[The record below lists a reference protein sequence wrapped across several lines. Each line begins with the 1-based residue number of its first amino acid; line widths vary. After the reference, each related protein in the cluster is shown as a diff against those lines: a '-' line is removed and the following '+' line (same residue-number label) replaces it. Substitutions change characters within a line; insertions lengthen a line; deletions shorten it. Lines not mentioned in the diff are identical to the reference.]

1 MSFYEITGG
10 RPLAGTVAVQGAKNS
25 VLPMMAAALLAPG
38 VSVIHNCPDLT
49 DVSAAMDILRL
60 LGCSVTREGDTVTI
74 NAASPVPAPIPEQL
88 SRELRSSVIF
98 MGAMLSRMGTGELAY
113 PGGCDLGP
121 RPIDLHLSALRML
134 GADIREEQGT
144 LRFGWSRWPRGREV
158 CLALPSVG
166 ATENAMLAACG
177 CPGVTTIVGAAREPE
192 IVDLGR
198 FLAAMGADIAG
209 VGESTIVIRGGKA
222 LFPARYTVMG
232 DRIAG
237 ATYLCAAAAAGGEIE
252 VTGLRGEYL
261 SALLAVLEEAG
272 CVVYTQGASIC
283 LRSDGLLEGVSPVRT
298 GPYPAFPTDCQPLL
312 MAALA
317 GGNGSTI
324 FVENM
329 FDSRYRHVNE
339 LARMGADIRVD
350 GRVAV
355 VKGRGRLHGASVRG
369 TDLRGTAA
377 LVIAALSA
385 QGVSQVHDLRY
396 IRRGYDGLER
406 DLAALGAEI
415 RIEP

>member
-38 VSVIHNCPDLT
+38 VSVIHNCPELT

-252 VTGLRGEYL
+252 VTGLRGEHL
-261 SALLAVLEEAG
+261 SALLAILEEAG

-406 DLAALGAEI
+406 DLTALGAEI

>member
-198 FLAAMGADIAG
+198 FLAAMGADITG

-252 VTGLRGEYL
+252 VTGLRGEHL

-283 LRSDGLLEGVSPVRT
+283 LRSDGMLEGVSPVRT

>member
-10 RPLAGTVAVQGAKNS
+10 RPLVGTVAVQGAKNS

-252 VTGLRGEYL
+252 VTGLRGEHL
-261 SALLAVLEEAG
+261 SALLAILEEAG

>member
-1 MSFYEITGG
+1 M
-10 RPLAGTVAVQGAKNS
+10 
-25 VLPMMAAALLAPG
+25 
-38 VSVIHNCPDLT
+38 
-49 DVSAAMDILRL
+49 
-60 LGCSVTREGDTVTI
+60 TREGDTVTI

-252 VTGLRGEYL
+252 VTGLRGEHL
-261 SALLAVLEEAG
+261 SALLAILEEAG

>member
-49 DVSAAMDILRL
+49 DVSAAMGILRL

-252 VTGLRGEYL
+252 VTGLRGEHL
-261 SALLAVLEEAG
+261 SALLAILEEAG

>member
-252 VTGLRGEYL
+252 VTGLRGEHL
-261 SALLAVLEEAG
+261 SALLAILEEAG

>member
-1 MSFYEITGG
+1 MSQLTITGG
-10 RPLAGTVAVQGAKNS
+10 RALRGEVTVQGAKNS
-25 VLPMMAAALLAPG
+25 VLPILAAALLAPG

-49 DVSAAMDILRL
+49 DVNAAIDILRL

-74 NAASPVPAPIPEQL
+74 NAASPVPAAIPERL

-98 MGAMLSRMGTGELAY
+98 MGTILSRMGAGELAY

-134 GADIREEQGT
+134 GADIREERGS
-144 LRFGWSRWPRGREV
+144 LHFAWGRWPRGREV

-192 IVDLGR
+192 IVDLAR

-209 VGESTIVIRGGKA
+209 AGESTIVIRGGKA

-252 VTGLRGEYL
+252 VTGVQGEHL
-261 SALLAVLEEAG
+261 SVLLSILEEAG
-272 CVVYTQGASIC
+272 CIVYADRERIC

-317 GGNGSTI
+317 GGSGSTI

-329 FDSRYRHVNE
+329 FESRYRHVNE
-339 LARMGADIRVD
+339 LERMGADIRVD

-355 VKGRGRLHGASVRG
+355 VRGRGGLHGASVRS
-369 TDLRGTAA
+369 TDLRGGAA
-377 LVIAALSA
+377 LVIAALGA
-385 QGVSQVHDLRY
+385 RGTSQIHDLRH
-396 IRRGYDGLER
+396 IRRGYAGLER
-406 DLAALGAEI
+406 DLSALGADI
-415 RIEP
+415 RLEP

>member
-38 VSVIHNCPDLT
+38 VSVIHNCPELT

-60 LGCSVTREGDTVTI
+60 LGYSVTREGDTVTI

-252 VTGLRGEYL
+252 VTGLRGEHL
-261 SALLAVLEEAG
+261 SALLAILEEAG

-406 DLAALGAEI
+406 DLTALGAEI

>member
-74 NAASPVPAPIPEQL
+74 NAASPVPTPIPEQL

-252 VTGLRGEYL
+252 VTGLRGEHL
-261 SALLAVLEEAG
+261 SALLAILEEAG

-283 LRSDGLLEGVSPVRT
+283 LRSDGLLEGVSSVRT

>member
-74 NAASPVPAPIPEQL
+74 NAASPVPTPIPEQL

-252 VTGLRGEYL
+252 VTGLRGEHL
-261 SALLAVLEEAG
+261 SALLAILEEAG

-355 VKGRGRLHGASVRG
+355 IKGRGRLHGASVRG

>member
-10 RPLAGTVAVQGAKNS
+10 RPLTGTVAVQGAKNS
-25 VLPMMAAALLAPG
+25 VLPMMAATLLAPG

-252 VTGLRGEYL
+252 VTGLRGEHL
-261 SALLAVLEEAG
+261 SALLAILEEAG

-377 LVIAALSA
+377 LVVAALSA

>member
-74 NAASPVPAPIPEQL
+74 NAASPVPTPIPEQL

-113 PGGCDLGP
+113 PGGCDLAP

-252 VTGLRGEYL
+252 VTGLRGEHL
-261 SALLAVLEEAG
+261 SALLAILEEAG

>member
-252 VTGLRGEYL
+252 VTGLRGEHL
-261 SALLAVLEEAG
+261 SALLAILEEAG
-272 CVVYTQGASIC
+272 CVVDTQGVSIC

>member
-252 VTGLRGEYL
+252 VTGLRGEHL
-261 SALLAVLEEAG
+261 SALLAILEEAG
-272 CVVYTQGASIC
+272 CVVYTQGESIC

>member
-74 NAASPVPAPIPEQL
+74 NAASPVPTPIPEQL

-209 VGESTIVIRGGKA
+209 MGESTIVIRGGKA

-252 VTGLRGEYL
+252 VTGLRGEHL
-261 SALLAVLEEAG
+261 SALLAILEEAG
-272 CVVYTQGASIC
+272 CVVYTQGTSIC

>member
-252 VTGLRGEYL
+252 VTGLRGSEHL
-261 SALLAVLEEAG
+261 PAL
-272 CVVYTQGASIC
+272 
-283 LRSDGLLEGVSPVRT
+283 RWP
-298 GPYPAFPTDCQPLL
+298 
-312 MAALA
+312 A
-317 GGNGSTI
+317 GGG
-324 FVENM
+324 EPCA
-329 FDSRYRHVNE
+329 YR
-339 LARMGADIRVD
+339 
-350 GRVAV
+350 
-355 VKGRGRLHGASVRG
+355 
-369 TDLRGTAA
+369 
-377 LVIAALSA
+377 ALSRLPHRLPA
-385 QGVSQVHDLRY
+385 PFDGGTGGRKRQYDLCGKY
-396 IRRGYDGLER
+396 V
-406 DLAALGAEI
+406 
-415 RIEP
+415 

>member
-252 VTGLRGEYL
+252 VTGLRGEHL
-261 SALLAVLEEAG
+261 SALLAILEEAG

-355 VKGRGRLHGASVRG
+355 IKGRGRLHGASVRG

>member
-74 NAASPVPAPIPEQL
+74 NAASPVPTPIPEQL

-252 VTGLRGEYL
+252 VTGLRGEHL
-261 SALLAVLEEAG
+261 SALLAILEEAG

-406 DLAALGAEI
+406 DLTALGAEI

>member
-10 RPLAGTVAVQGAKNS
+10 RPLEGKVAVQGAKNS
-25 VLPMMAAALLAPG
+25 VLPILAAALLAPG

-49 DVSAAMDILRL
+49 DVNAAIDILRL

-74 NAASPVPAPIPEQL
+74 NAASPVPAAIPERL

-252 VTGLRGEYL
+252 VTGLRGEHL
-261 SALLAVLEEAG
+261 SALLAILEEAG

>member
-98 MGAMLSRMGTGELAY
+98 MGAILSRMGAGELAY

-134 GADIREEQGT
+134 GADIREERGS
-144 LRFGWSRWPRGREV
+144 LHFAWGRWPRGREV

-192 IVDLGR
+192 IVDLAR

-209 VGESTIVIRGGKA
+209 AGESTIVIRGGKA

-252 VTGLRGEYL
+252 VTGVQGEHL
-261 SALLAVLEEAG
+261 SVLLSILEEAG
-272 CVVYTQGASIC
+272 CIVYADRERIC

-317 GGNGSTI
+317 GGSGSTI

-329 FDSRYRHVNE
+329 FESRYRHVNE
-339 LARMGADIRVD
+339 LERMGADIRVD

-355 VKGRGRLHGASVRG
+355 VRGRGGLHGASVRS
-369 TDLRGTAA
+369 TDLRGGAA

-385 QGVSQVHDLRY
+385 RGTSQIHDLRH
-396 IRRGYDGLER
+396 IRRGYAGLER
-406 DLAALGAEI
+406 DLSALGADI
-415 RIEP
+415 RLEP

>member
-1 MSFYEITGG
+1 MSCYEITGG
-10 RPLAGTVAVQGAKNS
+10 RPLSGTVAVQGAKNS

-74 NAASPVPAPIPEQL
+74 NAASPAPAPIPEQL

-252 VTGLRGEYL
+252 VTGLRGEHL
-261 SALLAVLEEAG
+261 SALLAILEEAG

>member
-10 RPLAGTVAVQGAKNS
+10 RPLSGTVAVQGAKNS

-74 NAASPVPAPIPEQL
+74 NAASPAPTPIPEQL

-252 VTGLRGEYL
+252 VTGLRGEHL
-261 SALLAVLEEAG
+261 SALLAILEEAG

-385 QGVSQVHDLRY
+385 QGVSRVHDLRY

-406 DLAALGAEI
+406 DLAALGVEI

>member
-74 NAASPVPAPIPEQL
+74 NAASPVPTPIPEQL

-252 VTGLRGEYL
+252 VTGLRGEHL
-261 SALLAVLEEAG
+261 SALLAILEEAG
-272 CVVYTQGASIC
+272 CVVYTQGVSIC

>member
-252 VTGLRGEYL
+252 VTGLRGEHL
-261 SALLAVLEEAG
+261 SALLAILEEAG

-415 RIEP
+415 RIKP

>member
-74 NAASPVPAPIPEQL
+74 NAASPVPTPIPEQL

-209 VGESTIVIRGGKA
+209 VGESTIIIRGGKA

-252 VTGLRGEYL
+252 VTGLRGEHL
-261 SALLAVLEEAG
+261 SALLAILEEAG
-272 CVVYTQGASIC
+272 CVVYTQGTSIC

>member
-10 RPLAGTVAVQGAKNS
+10 RPLSGTVAVQGAKNS

-74 NAASPVPAPIPEQL
+74 NAASPAPAPIPEQL

-252 VTGLRGEYL
+252 VTGLRGEHL
-261 SALLAVLEEAG
+261 SALLAILEEAG

>member
-74 NAASPVPAPIPEQL
+74 NAASPVSAPIPEQL

-252 VTGLRGEYL
+252 VTGLRGEHL
-261 SALLAVLEEAG
+261 SALLAILEEAG

>member
-252 VTGLRGEYL
+252 VTGLRGEHL
-261 SALLAVLEEAG
+261 SALLAILEEAG

-283 LRSDGLLEGVSPVRT
+283 LRSDGLLEGVSPVCT

>member
-49 DVSAAMDILRL
+49 DVNAAMDILRL

-74 NAASPVPAPIPEQL
+74 NAASPAPAPIPEQL

-252 VTGLRGEYL
+252 VTGLRGEHL
-261 SALLAVLEEAG
+261 SALLAILEEAG

-406 DLAALGAEI
+406 DLTALGAEI

>member
-60 LGCSVTREGDTVTI
+60 LGCSVTWEGDTVTI

-252 VTGLRGEYL
+252 VTGLRGEHL
-261 SALLAVLEEAG
+261 SALLAILEEAG

-406 DLAALGAEI
+406 DLAALGADI

>member
-252 VTGLRGEYL
+252 VTGLRGEHL
-261 SALLAVLEEAG
+261 SALLAILEEAG

-355 VKGRGRLHGASVRG
+355 VKGRGRLHGAGVRG

>member
-10 RPLAGTVAVQGAKNS
+10 RPLEGAVAVQGAKNS
-25 VLPMMAAALLAPG
+25 VLPILAAALLAPG

-49 DVSAAMDILRL
+49 DVNAAIDILRL

-74 NAASPVPAPIPEQL
+74 NAASPVPAAIPERL

-98 MGAMLSRMGTGELAY
+98 MGAILSRMGAGELAY

-134 GADIREEQGT
+134 GADIREGRGS
-144 LRFGWSRWPRGREV
+144 LHFAWGRWPRGREV

-192 IVDLGR
+192 IVDLAR

-209 VGESTIVIRGGKA
+209 AGESTIVIRGGKA

-252 VTGLRGEYL
+252 VTGVQGEHL
-261 SALLAVLEEAG
+261 SVLLSILEEAG
-272 CVVYTQGASIC
+272 CIVYADRERIC

-317 GGNGSTI
+317 GGSGSTI

-329 FDSRYRHVNE
+329 FESRYRHVNE
-339 LARMGADIRVD
+339 LERMGADIRVD

-355 VKGRGRLHGASVRG
+355 VRGRGGLHGASVRS
-369 TDLRGTAA
+369 TDLRGGAA

-385 QGVSQVHDLRY
+385 RGTSQIHDLRH
-396 IRRGYDGLER
+396 IRRGYAGLER
-406 DLAALGAEI
+406 DLSALGADI
-415 RIEP
+415 RLEP

>member
-74 NAASPVPAPIPEQL
+74 NAASPVPTPIPEQL

-252 VTGLRGEYL
+252 VTGLRGEHL
-261 SALLAVLEEAG
+261 SALLAILEEAG

-355 VKGRGRLHGASVRG
+355 VKGRERLHGASVRG

>member
-209 VGESTIVIRGGKA
+209 VGESIIVIRGGKA

-252 VTGLRGEYL
+252 VTGLRGEHL
-261 SALLAVLEEAG
+261 SALLAILEEAG

>member
-60 LGCSVTREGDTVTI
+60 LGCNVTREGDTVTI
-74 NAASPVPAPIPEQL
+74 NAASPVPTPIPEQL

-209 VGESTIVIRGGKA
+209 MGESTIVIRGGKA

-252 VTGLRGEYL
+252 VTGLRGEHL
-261 SALLAVLEEAG
+261 SALLAILEEAG

-329 FDSRYRHVNE
+329 FESRYRHVNE

>member
-10 RPLAGTVAVQGAKNS
+10 RPLSGTVAVQGAKNS

-252 VTGLRGEYL
+252 VTGLRGEHL
-261 SALLAVLEEAG
+261 SALLAILEEAG

-324 FVENM
+324 FVGNM
-329 FDSRYRHVNE
+329 VDSRYRHVNE

>member
-10 RPLAGTVAVQGAKNS
+10 RPLSGTVAVQGAKNS

-209 VGESTIVIRGGKA
+209 AGESTIVIRGGKA

-252 VTGLRGEYL
+252 VTGLRGEHL
-261 SALLAVLEEAG
+261 SALLAILEEAG